1 MLSTDPL
8 LVKSQFQL
16 VKVPPFALD
25 KSVKDVVVPKHTF
38 GKVKLAEGLS
48 ETTTSKV
55 VSCTQPKVSTTLKLT
70 GNVPAPAK
78 IKVGF

>member
-25 KSVKDVVVPKHTF
+25 KSVKELNEPKHTF
-38 GKVKLAEGLS
+38 KKVKFG
-48 ETTTSKV
+48 V
-55 VSCTQPKVSTTLKLT
+55 GNGCTVI
-70 GNVPAPAK
+70 V
-78 IKVGF
+78 